1 MTTFTELQTQIRD
14 YTETTSDVLTDVI
27 VNDFIEHAEDRIFRE
42 LDLDVFRSYQT
53 ASLTVG
59 NPFVAVPG
67 INITQDA
74 FTRSVQIYTDGGTPT
89 REYLIQKDVTFM
101 NEYWPNRDSTGKPK
115 YYANWDQDRLYLAP
129 TPNSAYKI
137 ELALNKQPTGL
148 SSSNTTTWVST
159 NAPKVLLYA
168 CLVEAFRFL
177 KGPDNMLQYYEQ
189 GYQQA
194 LQGLQIEQQG
204 RRRRDEHYDGIL
216 RFPLDSKQP

>member
-1 MTTFTELQTQIRD
+1 MTTFAELQTQIRD
-14 YTETTSDVLTDVI
+14 YTETTTDVLTDVI
-27 VNDFIEHAEDRIFRE
+27 VNDFIEHAEDRIFRNV
-42 LDLDVFRSYQT
+42 DLDVFRSYQV

-67 INITQDA
+67 INITEDA

-168 CLVEAFRFL
+168 CLVEAYRFL
-177 KGPDNMLQYYEQ
+177 KGPDNLLQYYEQ

-194 LQGLQIEQQG
+194 LQGLQFEQQG

>member
-14 YTETTSDVLTDVI
+14 YTEATSDVLTDVI

-148 SSSNTTTWVST
+148 SATTTTTWLST

>member
-1 MTTFTELQTQIRD
+1 MTTYSELQTQIRD
-14 YTETTSDVLTDVI
+14 YTETSSDVLTDSI
-27 VNDFIEHAEDRIFRE
+27 INDFIEHAEKRIFRE
-42 LDLDVFRSYQT
+42 VDLDVYRSYQF
-53 ASLTVG
+53 ASLTQG
-59 NPFVAVPG
+59 NPFVTLPG
-67 INITQDA
+67 ANTGQLA
-74 FTRSVQIYTDGGTPT
+74 FIRSAQIYPSTGTPT
-89 REYLIQKDVTFM
+89 RDYLEQKDISYM
-101 NEYWPNRDSTGKPK
+101 NEYWPDRTSQAQPK
-115 YYANWDQDRLYLAP
+115 YYAMWDQDTIYLAP
-129 TPNSAYKI
+129 TPNSAYNI
-137 ELALNKQPTGL
+137 ELALNKQEDGL

-204 RRRRDEHYDGIL
+204 RRRRDEHYDGVL

>member
-14 YTETTSDVLTDVI
+14 YTEATSDVLTDVI

-148 SSSNTTTWVST
+148 SSTTSTTWLST

-168 CLVEAFRFL
+168 CLVEAYRFL

>member
-1 MTTFTELQTQIRD
+1 MTTFAELQTQIRD
-14 YTETTSDVLTDVI
+14 YTETTSDVLTDII

-42 LDLDVFRSYQT
+42 IDLDEFRSYQVAT
-53 ASLTVG
+53 LTVG

-67 INITQDA
+67 ANIGQDA
-74 FTRSVQIYTDGGTPT
+74 FTRSVQIYTSGATPV
-89 REYLIQKDVTFM
+89 REYLQQKDVTFM
-101 NEYWPNRDSTGKPK
+101 NQYWPNRDSTGKPK

-204 RRRRDEHYDGIL
+204 RRRRDEYYDGIL
-216 RFPLDSKQP
+216 RLPLESQQP

>member
-1 MTTFTELQTQIRD
+1 MSDYTDLLSNVRD
-14 YTETTSDVLTDVI
+14 YTETTSDVLSDTI
-27 VNDFIEHAEDRIFRE
+27 VNDFIEHAEKRIFRE
-42 LDLDVFRSYQT
+42 VDLDIFRSYQFATLT
-53 ASLTVG
+53 AG
-59 NPFVAVPG
+59 NPFVSLPG
-67 INITQDA
+67 ANTDNIA
-74 FTRSVQIYTDGGTPT
+74 FVRSAQIYTAASPT
-89 REYLIQKDVTFM
+89 RDYLEQKDITFM
-101 NEYWPNRDSTGKPK
+101 NEYWPNRDTTGKPK
-115 YYANWDQDRLYLAP
+115 YYANWDQDTLYLAP
-129 TPNSAYKI
+129 TPNSAYNI

-168 CLVEAFRFL
+168 TLCEAFRFL

-204 RRRRDEHYDGIL
+204 RRRRDEYYDGVL

>member
-1 MTTFTELQTQIRD
+1 M
-14 YTETTSDVLTDVI
+14 
-27 VNDFIEHAEDRIFRE
+27 
-42 LDLDVFRSYQT
+42 
-53 ASLTVG
+53 
-59 NPFVAVPG
+59 
-67 INITQDA
+67 
-74 FTRSVQIYTDGGTPT
+74 QIYTDGGTPT

-148 SSSNTTTWVST
+148 STTTTTTWLST

-168 CLVEAFRFL
+168 CLVEAYRFL

-194 LQGLQIEQQG
+194 LQGLQLEQQG

>member
-1 MTTFTELQTQIRD
+1 MTTFVELQTQIRD
-14 YTETTSDVLTDVI
+14 YTEATTDVLTDVI

-42 LDLDVFRSYQT
+42 VDLDVFRSYQT

-74 FTRSVQIYTDGGTPT
+74 FTRSVQIYTAGGTPT

-148 SSSNTTTWVST
+148 SASNTTTWVST

-168 CLVEAFRFL
+168 CLVEAYRFL

-194 LQGLQIEQQG
+194 LQGLQFEQQG

>member
-14 YTETTSDVLTDVI
+14 YTEATSDVLTDVI

-148 SSSNTTTWVST
+148 SSTTSTTWLST

-194 LQGLQIEQQG
+194 LQGLQFEQQG

>member
-1 MTTFTELQTQIRD
+1 MTTFAELQTQIRD
-14 YTETTSDVLTDVI
+14 YTEATTDVLTDII

-42 LDLDVFRSYQT
+42 VDLDVFRSYQT
-53 ASLTVG
+53 ASLTIG

-148 SSSNTTTWVST
+148 SSTTTTTWLST

>member
-14 YTETTSDVLTDVI
+14 YTEATSDVLTDVI

-148 SSSNTTTWVST
+148 SSTTTTTWLST

>member
-14 YTETTSDVLTDVI
+14 YTEATSDVLTDVI
-27 VNDFIEHAEDRIFRE
+27 VNDFIEHAENRIFRE
-42 LDLDVFRSYQT
+42 CDLDVFRSYQT

-115 YYANWDQDRLYLAP
+115 YYSNWDQDRLYLAP

-148 SSSNTTTWVST
+148 SSTTTTTWLST

>member
-14 YTETTSDVLTDVI
+14 YTEATSDVLTDVI

-42 LDLDVFRSYQT
+42 CDLDVFRSYQT

-148 SSSNTTTWVST
+148 SSTTSTTWLST